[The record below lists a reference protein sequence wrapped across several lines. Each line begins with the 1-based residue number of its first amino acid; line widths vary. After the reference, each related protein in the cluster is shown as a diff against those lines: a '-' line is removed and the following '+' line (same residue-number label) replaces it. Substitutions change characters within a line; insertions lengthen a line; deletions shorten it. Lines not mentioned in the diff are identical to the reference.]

1 MVIAD
6 GHIRYSL
13 CGFRCYKRG
22 VNLFKSLSAV
32 LVHRDL
38 FSHKNRPHSFCKICK
53 LGMRSDF
60 FKNKAKTLE
69 NTRFS
74 RVWSCWADLNRRP
87 HPYQAIFDV
96 FHNNSRLFL
105 TGFTLQQII
114 SRTFQKHYVR
124 CFLHISILHCRRQY
138 KPHYLSQ
145 RH

>member
-1 MVIAD
+1 MVIGD

-74 RVWSCWADLNRRP
+74 RVWSCWADLKCRKLVLNYPFLSRNLL
-87 HPYQAIFDV
+87 F
-96 FHNNSRLFL
+96 SRLFGNYKCYVVPFNPDEHQSL
-105 TGFTLQQII
+105 KAKNKAKFLLATQDVPVHLL
-114 SRTFQKHYVR
+114 KH
-124 CFLHISILHCRRQY
+124 
-138 KPHYLSQ
+138 
-145 RH
+145 